1 VLTIAE
7 CVDRALSFTPSVEI
21 AAAGSDLNEAQAR
34 ELGGSLLPGLRAET
48 EYSQSP
54 GYQQVITN
62 RGLSRG
68 QLMLDFLL
76 FDGGRRLAQL
86 RAARYRFQ
94 SAIFGASAARWQ
106 VVFDT
111 EVAYFDMLRARAVE
125 FEQARSLVRIDR
137 FVRTLRAL
145 NRSGRATA
153 NDVLKIGLLQ
163 SQAQIDLQK
172 AHADR
177 QRASIVLGSLIGDYG
192 QDELLVAAAPLL
204 PFPGETD
211 LARNPNLEAAR
222 YETNATA
229 LDLEAARDEKKPTVR
244 ISLTA
249 GALGIDFVK
258 TFLHFRGA
266 SYGGVISL
274 PIFDGGAIDAR
285 IDQAKARERQ
295 ASAQVRKIAVDLTQ
309 QFSQA
314 KVKYHDAVRQAELLA
329 RSRGTA
335 DDAFALAW
343 ARFLGGGTITLFEVL
358 DTYQQA
364 QKVRFDRLDQEFAAN
379 QAAASA
385 ALALGTSP

>member
-1 VLTIAE
+1 M
-7 CVDRALSFTPSVEI
+7 
-21 AAAGSDLNEAQAR
+21 AQ
-34 ELGGSLLPGLRAET
+34 
-48 EYSQSP
+48 
-54 GYQQVITN
+54 I
-62 RGLSRG
+62 
-68 QLMLDFLL
+68 
-76 FDGGRRLAQL
+76 

-94 SAIFGASAARWQ
+94 SAVLGANAARWQ

-111 EVAYFDMLRARAVE
+111 EVAYFDLQRARAME
-125 FEQARSLVRIDR
+125 AEQSRSLDRIGR
-137 FVRTLRAL
+137 FARTLRAL

-177 QRASIVLGSLIGDYG
+177 QRASVVLGSLIGDYG
-192 QDELLVAAAPLL
+192 QDDLLVAAAPLL

-211 LARNPNLEAAR
+211 LTRNPNLEAAR
-222 YETNATA
+222 YEINATGQ
-229 LDLEAARDEKKPTVR
+229 DLAAARDEKKPTVR

-285 IDQAKARERQ
+285 IDQAKAHERQ
-295 ASAQVRKIAVDLTQ
+295 ASAQARKLAVDLTQ

-314 KVKYHDAVRQAELLA
+314 RVKYHDALRQAELLA
-329 RSRGTA
+329 GSRASA

-343 ARFLGGGTITLFEVL
+343 ARFLGGGTITLLEVL

-364 QKVRFDRLDQEFAAN
+364 ERVRFDRLDQEFAAN